1 MLVSTF
7 REHHPDP
14 SLKFTL
20 VLLDGVAGAEAVEGA
35 EVRLVEE
42 LLGPEGGLTVAG
54 NPSRALDAVVL
65 PYLLRHMLEETSG
78 HVVYLAPG
86 LRVLGPLIELEQV
99 LERSGLALVSRA
111 APDRPRDAPAFG
123 GQNGGGAVSRRLLAV
138 RAGEGVAG
146 LLKSWPRW
154 FQNGDEAVQSWF
166 DGLPAIATDAT
177 VMREPGYG
185 LDPWTL
191 AEWQANGNREA
202 LEAGGKPARVF
213 DFTSLDP
220 LNPERLC
227 DAQEVIQL
235 SSVPALAKL
244 CRREAQELL
253 EAGWAQ
259 DIARAERLE
268 LLGDGTRMTP
278 TLRRLLVEGVR
289 TGELSLSPSNDAGR
303 AEFFAY
309 LNVPAQR
316 GLAVGLTRVHLAIWE
331 DRIDVRA
338 AYPHLDGP
346 DGEGYAGWLCRYG
359 AEQEGLV
366 AELLPPAPELAY
378 RDANPHAHADD
389 LRWGVNVAGFFNA
402 ELGVGEAAR
411 LLISGLDAA
420 GVPVLPV
427 QGHFIPPSRQGANF
441 VYARIDDAPYPIN
454 IVCINGDGVPV
465 FAREAGRAFFKD
477 RHTIALWWWEVGD
490 PPASWSPA
498 YELIDEVWVASQHLY
513 DAIAPTSPVPV
524 VRIELPVVQPAV
536 APRTRAELGLPEDGF
551 LFLYVHDYHSVAARK
566 NPCGAIEAFKRG
578 FAPGQGAKL
587 VVKSINAQNVPHEHD
602 RVLLAADDHPDITL
616 IDTYVSAAEKNAM
629 IAACDCYVS
638 LHRSEG
644 FGLTVAEAMLLGKP
658 VIATRYGGTLEFTN
672 DDNSYLVDWQPVKVG
687 EGAHPYPAE
696 GTWAEPDLDQAAALM
711 REVLANPE
719 RARERGQRARNEVV
733 ERHSPRGAGASM
745 RARLRTIHDQ
755 RARADAGT
763 LNVAHLPALDM
774 YELPELIASEARTPG
789 VGREARVKLAVHR
802 VVVRLLRPFLAR
814 QREVDRHLLD
824 SVERLDTRLREVT
837 QLLQA
842 EQWARFAQALALARG
857 LRADLEGVGTE
868 LGGTRAELSGTR
880 AELDVARAEL
890 TEIMRAQPAARLQTL
905 EQMGGELMQHLAE
918 HRARP
923 YVAEGYVLKSWVD
936 PMVGSVLGFHTHGN
950 SEAATGETRPAT
962 PDATEPEA
970 ESARG
975 EPGTSFAAQ
984 TKRAY
989 IDFEA
994 AFRGPEE
1001 RVREIQRAYLPL
1013 LAGQAPVLDVG
1024 CGRGELLDLLT
1035 EAGVQASGVDLDA
1048 GMVEHARAKG
1058 HEVALG
1064 DAVAHL
1070 RTFAPGTL
1078 GAVVSLEVIEHLPYV
1093 ELLELLTLA
1102 RSRLREDGVLL
1113 LETVNPHA
1121 VDAMKAFWLDPTHQH
1136 PLFPEVTLKLC
1147 RLTGFAE
1154 ALWFH
1159 PIGSGDFESDRN
1171 RGPIY
1176 AILARPRSESAG
1188 D

>member
-1 MLVSTF
+1 VNACTIVSRRELSRARALVSTF

-14 SLKFTL
+14 SLKFT
-20 VLLDGVAGAEAVEGA
+20 VALLDGVAGAEAVKGA
-35 EVRLVEE
+35 EVRQLDE
-42 LLGPEGGLTVAG
+42 LLGAEGGLKVAG
-54 NPSRALDAVVL
+54 NPSEALDAVVL
-65 PYLLRHMLEETSG
+65 PYLLRYMLEEDSG
-78 HVVYLAPG
+78 PVVYLAPG
-86 LRVLGPLIELEQV
+86 LRVLGPLVELEQA
-99 LERSGLALVSRA
+99 LEQSGLALVARA
-111 APDRPRDAPAFG
+111 APERPQDAPAFG
-123 GQNGGGAVSRRLLAV
+123 GQKGGGALSRRLLAV
-138 RAGEGVAG
+138 RAGEGVVD
-146 LLKSWPRW
+146 LLESWPRW
-154 FQNGDEAVQSWF
+154 FQDGGEAVQSWF
-166 DGLPAIATDAT
+166 DGLPAIAGDAT
-177 VMREPGYG
+177 VLREPGYG

-191 AEWQANGNREA
+191 GAWQANGNCET
-202 LEAGGKPARVF
+202 LEVGGKPARVF
-213 DFTSLDP
+213 DFSSLDP

-227 DAQEVIQL
+227 DTQEAIQL

-244 CRREAQELL
+244 CQREAQELL

-259 DIARAERLE
+259 DMARAERLE
-268 LLGDGTRMTP
+268 VLGDGTRMTP
-278 TLRRLLVEGVR
+278 TLRRLLVEGVNV
-289 TGELSLSPSNDAGR
+289 GELSHSPFSDAGR
-303 AEFFAY
+303 AELFVY
-309 LNVPAQR
+309 LNAPAQR
-316 GLAVGLTRVHLAIWE
+316 GQAVGLTRAHLAIWE
-331 DRIDVRA
+331 DRLDVQA

-346 DGEGYAGWLCRYG
+346 DGEGYAGWLCLYG

-366 AELLPPAPELAY
+366 PELLPPAPELAY

-420 GVPVLPV
+420 GVPLLPV
-427 QGHFIPPSRQGANF
+427 QGHLIPPSRQGANF

-465 FAREAGRAFFKD
+465 FAREAGRSFFED
-477 RHTIALWWWEVGD
+477 RYTIALWWWEVSD

-524 VRIELPVVQPAV
+524 VRIGLPVVVPTV

-566 NPCGAIEAFKRG
+566 NPCGAIEAFKRA
-578 FAPGQGAKL
+578 FAPGEGAKL
-587 VVKSINAQNVPHEHD
+587 VVKSINAQNLPHEHD
-602 RVLLAADDHPDITL
+602 RVLQAADGHPDITL
-616 IDTYVSAAEKNAM
+616 IDAYVSAAEKNAM

-672 DDNSYLVDWQPVKVG
+672 DDNSYLVDWRPVKVG

-696 GTWAEPDLDQAAALM
+696 GIWADPDLDQAAALM
-711 REVLANPE
+711 RKMLADPE
-719 RARERGQRARNEVV
+719 RARERGGRARSEVI
-733 ERHSPRGAGASM
+733 ERHSPRVAGALM
-745 RARLRTIHDQ
+745 RERLRTIHEQ
-755 RARADAGT
+755 RSRAAAGK

-789 VGREARVKLAVHR
+789 VGRGARVKRAVQR
-802 VVVRLLRPFLAR
+802 MVTRLLRPFLAR
-814 QREVDRHLLD
+814 QREVDRHLVD
-824 SVERLDTRLREVT
+824 SVERLDMRLREVT
-837 QLLQA
+837 QLLQT
-842 EQWARFAQALALARG
+842 EQWARFAQALALTRG
-857 LRADLEGVGTE
+857 LRAGLDGVSSELGGTSAE
-868 LGGTRAELSGTR
+868 LGGTRAELDVVR
-880 AELDVARAEL
+880 AELAE
-890 TEIMRAQPAARLQTL
+890 AQPAVRLQRL
-905 EQMGGELMQHLAE
+905 EQMGGELTQHLAE

-923 YVAEGYVLKSWVD
+923 YVAEGYVLESWRD
-936 PMVGSVLGFHTHGN
+936 PVVGSVLGFH
-950 SEAATGETRPAT
+950 
-962 PDATEPEA
+962 
-970 ESARG
+970 ARG
-975 EPGTSFAAQ
+975 VSGVVAGEAAQ

-1001 RVREIQRAYLPL
+1001 RVRDIQRAYLPL
-1013 LAGQAPVLDVG
+1013 LASQAPVLDVG
-1024 CGRGELLDLLT
+1024 CGRGEMLDLLT
-1035 EAGVQASGVDLDA
+1035 EIGVEASGVDVDA

-1070 RTFAPGTL
+1070 RTLAPGTL
-1078 GAVVSLEVIEHLPYV
+1078 GAVVSLEVIEHLPYA
-1093 ELLELLTLA
+1093 ELLDLLTLA
-1102 RSRLREDGVLL
+1102 HSRLREDGVLL

-1121 VDAMKAFWLDPTHQH
+1121 VDAMKAFWLDPTHKH
-1136 PLFPEVTLKLC
+1136 PLFPEVTLELC

-1154 ALWFH
+1154 GLWFH
-1159 PIGSGDFESDRN
+1159 PIGSGDFASDRN
-1171 RGPIY
+1171 RAPIY
-1176 AILARPRSESAG
+1176 AILARPRSGSAG

>member
-14 SLKFTL
+14 GLKFMI
-20 VLLDGVAGAEAVEGA
+20 VLLDGVTDAEVVEGA
-35 EVRLVEE
+35 EVHQLDE
-42 LLGPEGGLTVAG
+42 LLGAEGGLTVAG
-54 NPSRALDAVVL
+54 NPSGALDAVVL

-78 HVVYLAPG
+78 PVVYLAPG
-86 LRVLGPLIELEQV
+86 LRVLGPLVELEQA
-99 LERSGLALVSRA
+99 LSQSGLALVART

-146 LLKSWPRW
+146 LFESWPRW
-154 FQNGDEAVQSWF
+154 FQDGGEAVQSWF
-166 DGLPAIATDAT
+166 DGLPAIAGDAT
-177 VMREPGYG
+177 VLREPGYG

-191 AEWQANGNREA
+191 AEWRANGNRET

-244 CRREAQELL
+244 CQREAQELL

-259 DIARAERLE
+259 DIARAEHLE

-278 TLRRLLVEGVR
+278 TLRQLLVEGVR
-289 TGELSLSPSNDAGR
+289 ERELSLSPFSDAGR

-309 LNVPAQR
+309 LNVPAQPGR
-316 GLAVGLTRVHLAIWE
+316 AFGLTRVHLAIWE

-346 DGEGYAGWLCRYG
+346 DGEGYAGWLCVYG

-366 AELLPPAPELAY
+366 PELLPPTPELVY
-378 RDANPHAHADD
+378 RDANPHAHEDD

-411 LLISGLDAA
+411 LLISGLDAV

-427 QGHFIPPSRQGANF
+427 QGHFIPPSRQGADF

-454 IVCINGDGVPV
+454 IICINGDGVPV
-465 FAREAGRAFFKD
+465 FAREAGRSFFED
-477 RHTIALWWWEVGD
+477 RHTVALWWWEVGD

-524 VRIELPVVQPAV
+524 VRIGLPVMEPRV

-566 NPCGAIEAFKRG
+566 NPCGAIEAFKRA
-578 FAPGQGAKL
+578 FAPGHGAKL

-616 IDTYVSAAEKNAM
+616 IDAYVSAVEKNAM

-672 DDNSYLVDWQPVKVG
+672 DGNSYLVDWQPVKVG

-696 GTWAEPDLDQAAALM
+696 GIWADPDLNQAAALM
-711 REVLANPE
+711 RKVLAEPE
-719 RARERGQRARNEVV
+719 RARERGRRARSEVIK
-733 ERHSPRGAGASM
+733 RHSPRVAGESM
-745 RARLRTIHDQ
+745 RARLRTIHEQ
-755 RARADAGT
+755 RARADAGR

-789 VGREARVKLAVHR
+789 IGRGARVKRAVHR
-802 VVVRLLRPFLAR
+802 VVTRLLRPFLAR
-814 QREVDRHLLD
+814 QREVDGHLVD
-824 SVERLDTRLREVT
+824 SIERLDRRLREVT

-842 EQWARFAQALALARG
+842 EQWVRFAEALALARG
-857 LRADLEGVGTE
+857 LRADLDGTRAE
-868 LGGTRAELSGTR
+868 LGGTRAELGGAR
-880 AELDVARAEL
+880 AELDAVRTEL
-890 TEIMRAQPAARLQTL
+890 TEAQPAARLQRL
-905 EQMGGELMQHLAE
+905 EQMSGELTQHLAE

-923 YVAEGYVLKSWVD
+923 YVAEGYVLESWRD
-936 PMVGSVLGFHTHGN
+936 PVVGSVLGFHAHE
-950 SEAATGETRPAT
+950 SSAAATSETKPAT
-962 PDATEPEA
+962 PDTIKPEA

-975 EPGTSFAAQ
+975 EQDPSYAAQ

-1001 RVREIQRAYLPL
+1001 RVREIQSAYLPL
-1013 LAGQAPVLDVG
+1013 LAERAPVLDIG

-1035 EAGVQASGVDLDA
+1035 EMGVQASGVDVDA
-1048 GMVEHARAKG
+1048 GMVEYARAKG

-1070 RTFAPGTL
+1070 RTLAPGTL
-1078 GAVVSLEVIEHLPYV
+1078 GAVVSLEVIEHLPYA

-1102 RSRLREDGVLL
+1102 HSRLREDGVLL

-1136 PLFPEVTLKLC
+1136 PLFPEVTLELC

-1171 RGPIY
+1171 RAPIY
-1176 AILARPRSESAG
+1176 AVLARPRSESTG